1 MIIYKIFAT
10 FYIIFFAV
18 LVFSYWKVL
27 AYDTIDSNAKKK
39 SSLKIFIS
47 FFPAITASFLIF
59 DLIAF
64 YVNDYNF
71 PGFNR
76 GANYFE
82 NYHKA
87 VYLYLNDHYFSVAK
101 IVSLIAFIFITLYYF
116 TESNFFF
123 KYAKK
128 IDKKLE
134 IYDTLTQVSFSVL
147 SFSFYP
153 ILKAFDFLISQNKI
167 GTFRI
172 LIDGNEVIRDMKKSE
187 KRLRIELI
195 ARKSTGYKIY
205 KELRIPKRL
214 EVLNMLIV
222 GGMGAGKTVIIAPIT
237 LQFFV
242 YKYQSLIVDNKGDF
256 CQLLAGKEGVIVFSP
271 FDGRSPIW
279 AIAEDV
285 ETELEAI
292 EFVSQMI
299 PVHGGSNDF
308 FALAARDLTLGSI
321 KYLQKTKS
329 KKWTMGEVL
338 TTIASDEFL
347 KILAEY
353 HPGALQTLR
362 DCGYDESGKLIIGET
377 SAGIFQNVRASLQNF
392 EILSKAWPTSE
403 GGFSVKKWIR
413 GERKDVIFVILAF
426 KQLYKEISGFFCGL
440 IVNSFIKEC
449 LNLVDSKERRIGLFL
464 DELGAIPRINT
475 LADGLKLLRSK
486 GVCTFGGVQEVGV
499 VKKKYEIDGGTEV
512 LVNGFSLKLIGRA
525 ETPEYAEYFQRLFSK
540 NRYKKVIRN
549 KSIDSKGRSSIST
562 SEEEVVE
569 DAIATGELTSI
580 PPASVEDGAI
590 FYVKT
595 SEIPAIFKL
604 RFPIILLERPYPD
617 TVEADW
623 IKNINIESLENQ
635 NTNIQLNNSKGNNS
649 NINSNN
655 ILNVDDLVLEDI
667 SDLENKQKEE
677 IKIEEVKE
685 IKEDEKEV
693 KEESEEQENKDNSN
707 TNKKI
712 EENINYDALN
722 F

>member
-18 LVFSYWKVL
+18 LVFTYWKVL

-39 SSLKIFIS
+39 SSVKIFIS

-71 PGFNR
+71 PGFSR

-87 VYLYLNDHYFSVAK
+87 VYLYLNDHYFSFVK

-128 IDKKLE
+128 IDKNLE

-167 GTFRI
+167 GTFRF

-195 ARKSTGYKIY
+195 ARKSTGFKFY
-205 KELRIPKRL
+205 KELRVPKKI
-214 EVLNMLIV
+214 EVLNILIV
-222 GGMGAGKTVIIAPIT
+222 GGMGAGKTVFIAPIT
-237 LQFFV
+237 LQF
-242 YKYQSLIVDNKGDF
+242 YESKYPSLIVDNKGDF
-256 CQLLAGKEGVIVFSP
+256 SQLLSGKEGVIVFSP
-271 FDGRSPIW
+271 FDARSPFW
-279 AIAEDV
+279 AIAEDI

-292 EFVSQMI
+292 EFVAQLI
-299 PVHGGSNDF
+299 PVHGGSNDV
-308 FALAARDLTLGSI
+308 FALAARDLTLGAI
-321 KYLQKTKS
+321 KYLQKTKP
-329 KKWTMGEVL
+329 KKWAIGEVL
-338 TTIASDEFL
+338 ATISSEEFL
-347 KILAEY
+347 RILEQY
-353 HPGALQTLR
+353 HPGGVQTLK
-362 DCGYDESGKLIIGET
+362 DCSYDPETGKLIIGET
-377 SAGIFQNVRASLQNF
+377 SAGFFQNVRAYLQNF
-392 EILSKAWPTSE
+392 DLLSKAWPISE
-403 GGFSVKKWIR
+403 GGFSVKKWLR
-413 GERKDVIFVILAF
+413 GERKDVLFVILSF
-426 KQLYKEISGFFCGL
+426 KQLYKEISGFFCSM
-440 IVNSFIKEC
+440 IVNSFLKEC
-449 LNLVDSKERRIGLFL
+449 QNMVESRERRIGLFL
-464 DELGAIPRINT
+464 DEIGAIPRINL
-475 LADGLKLLRSK
+475 LADGLKLLRGM
-486 GVCTFGGVQEVGV
+486 GVCTFAGVQEVGV
-499 VKKKYEIDGGTEV
+499 IRKKYEVDGGTEV
-512 LVNGFSLKLIGRA
+512 LLNGFSLKLIGRA
-525 ETPEYAEYFQRLFSK
+525 ETAEYAEYFQRLFTK
-540 NRYKKVIRN
+540 NRYKKVTRN

-569 DAIATGELTSI
+569 DAIATGEFTSI
-580 PPASVEDGAI
+580 PPASLEEGAI

-595 SEIPAIFKL
+595 SEIPVIFKL
-604 RFPIILLERPYPD
+604 RFPVIPFPRPYPAS
-617 TVEADW
+617 VEADW
-623 IKNINIESLENQ
+623 IKNTNIESLENQ
-635 NTNIQLNNSKGNNS
+635 NINIQVNDPVGNNKDL
-649 NINSNN
+649 NNN
-655 ILNVDDLVLEDI
+655 ILNIDDLVLEDI
-667 SDLENKQKEE
+667 SEFETKQKVEIEE

-685 IKEDEKEV
+685 VKDENK
-693 KEESEEQENKDNSN
+693 KEELENKDNSN